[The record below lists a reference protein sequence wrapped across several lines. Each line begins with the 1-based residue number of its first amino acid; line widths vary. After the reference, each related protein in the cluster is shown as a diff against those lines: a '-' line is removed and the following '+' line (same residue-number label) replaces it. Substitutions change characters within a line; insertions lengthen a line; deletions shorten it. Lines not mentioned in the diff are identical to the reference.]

1 MRKTRN
7 LDHQSART
15 LRFLSPFRYP
25 GGKTW
30 LLPIVRRWL
39 ASLSPPVEELIEPFA
54 GGASVGLMA
63 AFEGFARKVVLVEID
78 PQVASVWKT
87 ILRGDGR
94 WLARRILRFKVSG
107 GSVKGVLTGP
117 KSSLRERG
125 FATLLRNRV
134 QRAGILAPAA
144 GLMKKGEDGRGLQSR
159 WYPETLSKRI
169 LSIANKRK
177 RIRFIQGDG
186 IEFLRE
192 YDAPERT
199 ALFLD
204 PPYMVAGKRLYE
216 YSDVDHQTLFAVAR
230 QFAGKVLMTYN
241 NVSAIRTI
249 AEEFGFQ
256 TRVVRMKNSHNRMK
270 KELLISD
277 SMEWFE

>member
-1 MRKTRN
+1 
-7 LDHQSART
+7 
-15 LRFLSPFRYP
+15 
-25 GGKTW
+25 
-30 LLPIVRRWL
+30 
-39 ASLSPPVEELIEPFA
+39 
-54 GGASVGLMA
+54 MA
-63 AFEGFARKVVLVEID
+63 AFEGLARKVVLVEID

-87 ILRGDGR
+87 ILCGDGK
-94 WLARRILRFKVSG
+94 WLAGRILRFKVSA
-107 GSVKGVLTGP
+107 GSVNRVLTGP
-117 KSSLRERG
+117 KSSLRERA

-144 GLMKKGEDGRGLQSR
+144 GLMKKGEDGKGLRSR
-159 WYPETLSKRI
+159 WYPETLSERV
-169 LSIANKRK
+169 LRIANKRK

-192 YDAPERT
+192 YHVPERA

-204 PPYMVAGKRLYE
+204 PPYTVAGKRLYE

-277 SMEWFE
+277 SMEWFL